1 MCCGAISTGKKWPV
15 YLMVTLTLLCTLFL
29 IVTSILVLAKV
40 VFIRAILQICASC
53 MSVLFHVL
61 LLLAISRNYAYRQ
74 TLNFVVLYVLPVT
87 YLTGNQIFEIIS
99 DAMELSYIHSHTHG
113 YYSSTNYSD
122 AIHIYAVAITISCL
136 IVVISITSIAV
147 LTPLS

>member
-29 IVTSILVLAKV
+29 I
-40 VFIRAILQICASC
+40 ICASC